1 VCGVCEWCVS
11 GVCRCVWSVWCV
23 RCVYGYELY
32 GCAWCVMSV
41 SGMCE
46 VYMSMVVCEGVY
58 GVCGVYIYE
67 CEHVYMCW
75 LRIGKQSIMN
85 EN

>member
-1 VCGVCEWCVS
+1 ME
-11 GVCRCVWSVWCV
+11 CVWCM
-23 RCVYGYELY
+23 
-32 GCAWCVMSV
+32 AV

-75 LRIGKQSIMN
+75 CV
-85 EN
+85 

>member
-1 VCGVCEWCVS
+1 MCVRVCME
-11 GVCRCVWSVWCV
+11 CVWCM
-23 RCVYGYELY
+23 
-32 GCAWCVMSV
+32 AV

-75 LRIGKQSIMN
+75 CV
-85 EN
+85 

>member
-1 VCGVCEWCVS
+1 
-11 GVCRCVWSVWCV
+11 
-23 RCVYGYELY
+23 
-32 GCAWCVMSV
+32 
-41 SGMCE
+41 MCE

-75 LRIGKQSIMN
+75 CGPYTCTETILTHRTISPALD
-85 EN
+85 